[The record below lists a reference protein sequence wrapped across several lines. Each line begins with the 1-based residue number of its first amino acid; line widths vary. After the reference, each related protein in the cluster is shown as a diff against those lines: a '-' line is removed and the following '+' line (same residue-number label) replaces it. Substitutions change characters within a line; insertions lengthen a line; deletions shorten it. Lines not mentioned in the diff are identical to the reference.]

1 MEIKNRKGARNRKE
15 VPEEVK
21 ILLNHG
27 KIEAVNLVESLVID
41 QEELLKNVLIDL
53 KSEKYLDSCKNE
65 INNMKKK
72 TYPQFMS
79 TIGKT
84 LLKQSKENNDQELF
98 KNFSNH
104 TSDIVRSWACYFIGF
119 DNDLTLAEKFEAI
132 KPFASDEHFSVREEA
147 WFVMRED
154 ILNNLEESISI
165 LSKWTKEENPYFR
178 RFASEAT
185 RPCGVWTKHIND
197 LKESPDLALSILD
210 PLKSDKEKY
219 VQDSVGNWLNDASK
233 SNPQWVKDLCKNWI
247 ETSTTKETEK
257 IVKRGLRTISKNASS
272 KND

>member
-1 MEIKNRKGARNRKE
+1 LKIKGRKGARNRKE

-21 ILLNHG
+21 TLLNQG

-53 KSEKYLDSCKNE
+53 ESEQYLDICKAE
-65 INNMKKK
+65 INTMEKK

-84 LLKQSKENNDQELF
+84 LLKKSKEDNNKELF

-119 DNDLTLAEKFEAI
+119 DNDLSLTEKFEAI

-154 ILNNLEESISI
+154 ILDNLEESIII
-165 LSKWTKEENPYFR
+165 LSKWSEEKDPNLR

-185 RPCGVWTKHIND
+185 RPRGVWTKHINE
-197 LKESPDLALSILD
+197 LKESPELALPILES
-210 PLKSDKEKY
+210 LKSDKEKY

-233 SNPQWVKDLCKNWI
+233 SNPKWVKDLCKNWI
-247 ETSTTKETEK
+247 ATSPTKETEK
-257 IVKRGLRTISKNASS
+257 IVKRGMRTILKN
-272 KND
+272 K

>member
-1 MEIKNRKGARNRKE
+1 MDIKNRKGAKNKKE
-15 VPEEVK
+15 VPEEVRT
-21 ILLNHG
+21 LLNQG

-41 QEELLKNVLIDL
+41 QEELLKNVLINL

-65 INNMKKK
+65 INTMEKK

-84 LLKQSKENNDQELF
+84 LLKKSKENNDQKLF
-98 KNFSNH
+98 KNLSNH

-119 DNDLTLAEKFEAI
+119 DNDLTLTEKFEAI
-132 KPFASDEHFSVREEA
+132 KPFASDDHFSVREES

-154 ILNNLEESISI
+154 ILDNLEESITI
-165 LSKWTKEENPYFR
+165 LSKWSEEKDPNLR

-185 RPCGVWTKHIND
+185 RPRGVWTKHINE
-197 LKESPDLALSILD
+197 LKKSPELALSILD
-210 PLKSDKEKY
+210 PLKSDEEKY

-233 SNPQWVKDLCKNWI
+233 TKAEWVENLCKNWI
-247 ETSTTKETEK
+247 KTSPTKETEK
-257 IVKRGLRTISKNASS
+257 IVKRGLRTISKN
-272 KND
+272 K